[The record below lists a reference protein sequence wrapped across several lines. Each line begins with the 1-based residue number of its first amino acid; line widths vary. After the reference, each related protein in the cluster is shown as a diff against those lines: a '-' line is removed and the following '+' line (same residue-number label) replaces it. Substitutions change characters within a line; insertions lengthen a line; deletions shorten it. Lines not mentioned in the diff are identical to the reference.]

1 MNDRTES
8 DDYLHIEQNNL
19 QECLVSIP
27 GSDVSTV
34 ICEGDR
40 AYIATFNGVL
50 GGAITVAARVHWQA
64 WHVIIAII
72 IARIAADATAVTLMA
87 VYDTAAVVTLT
98 GCVIEVVIVGI
109 VTIAT
114 TLKPAVAQHGAVT
127 VRVAQMLDDA
137 HVKHVV
143 GFFGC
148 RLFAASPFARTFHV
162 SPFG

>member
-64 WHVIIAII
+64 RRMIEVVVINH
-72 IARIAADATAVTLMA
+72 IAADATAVTFTTE
-87 VYDTAAVVTLT
+87 YDTATVVALT
-98 GCVIEVVIVGI
+98 GRVVEVNIV
-109 VTIAT
+109 VVFVVVAA
-114 TLKPAVAQHGAVT
+114 LEPVVAQYGAVT
-127 VRVAQMLDDA
+127 VRVAQALDIV
-137 HVKHVV
+137 HVIHAVC
-143 GFFGC
+143 FF
-148 RLFAASPFARTFHV
+148 RR
-162 SPFG
+162 